1 MSGRD
6 DRPWPCR
13 CVIRILDAV
22 GNNVATCPS
31 CGAKNRVPISAAGS
45 PRCAK
50 CQSALAWLVEA
61 GDVDFASA
69 VDTKRLV
76 LVDLWA
82 PWCGPCRIVAPILE
96 KLSNE
101 FSSTLK
107 VVKVNVDESPK
118 TAQQYQARSIPML
131 LFMRDGELV
140 DTVIGAQPEHVL
152 RARIEQLS

>member
-1 MSGRD
+1 MVRS
-6 DRPWPCR
+6 
-13 CVIRILDAV
+13 
-22 GNNVATCPS
+22 VAEVEHNLAACPS
-31 CGAKNRVPISAAGS
+31 CGATNRLPVSAAGS

-50 CQSALAWLVEA
+50 CQAALPWVVEA
-61 GDVDFASA
+61 GDADFGRA

-82 PWCGPCRIVAPILE
+82 PWCGPCRMVAPVLE

-101 FSSTLK
+101 FASTLK
-107 VVKVNVDESPK
+107 VVKVNVDESPH
-118 TAQQYQARSIPML
+118 TAQRYQARSIPML